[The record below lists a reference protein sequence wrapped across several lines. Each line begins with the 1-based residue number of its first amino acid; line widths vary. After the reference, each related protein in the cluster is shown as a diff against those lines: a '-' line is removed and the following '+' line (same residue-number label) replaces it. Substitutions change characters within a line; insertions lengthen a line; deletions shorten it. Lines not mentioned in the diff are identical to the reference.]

1 MKKEKGFSLIELLMV
16 LTIIGVISALAVP
29 GLRKARQNAQKGS
42 AIQSLRTI
50 TTAQYLFERT
60 NNRYGTLA
68 ELAPDG
74 TLDPNLQVGQK
85 SEYRFVLLVSD
96 SPPPASLPG
105 KRFTVNATP
114 LEAPTRSDH
123 FFVDETA
130 VIRFNSGAAA
140 NAGSQ
145 PIPR

>member
-16 LTIIGVISALAVP
+16 VTIIGVVSALAVP
-29 GLRKARQNAQKGS
+29 GLRKARQNAEKGS
-42 AIQSLRTI
+42 ALQSLRTI
-50 TTAQYLFERT
+50 VSAQYLYERT
-60 NNRYGTLA
+60 NNQYATLA
-68 ELAPDG
+68 QLAPEG

-85 SEYRFVLLVSD
+85 SGYVFTLVVSA

-105 KRFTVNATP
+105 KRFSVTATP
-114 LEAPTRSDH
+114 LDDPTRYDH

-130 VIRFNSGAAA
+130 VIRYSVGAAA
-140 NAGSQ
+140 NAGSS